1 MIRCLQS
8 GTVFN
13 SLFPLDHRNIPHCT
27 GEACFAHHV
36 SSFLHRISVL
46 NPGAKAN
53 YPSSGRPGRPWVAKQ
68 TIIFFELFV
77 EPAMRFA
84 VQRGGVWL
92 SHSYEMGY
100 GCRILTKKKKK
111 RSDLCCDREK
121 RKDKMIF
128 FFKKCEKNYFIVNQE
143 PIKFDR
149 LLCQQNVNTVT
160 I

>member
-1 MIRCLQS
+1 
-8 GTVFN
+8 
-13 SLFPLDHRNIPHCT
+13 
-27 GEACFAHHV
+27 
-36 SSFLHRISVL
+36 
-46 NPGAKAN
+46 
-53 YPSSGRPGRPWVAKQ
+53 
-68 TIIFFELFV
+68 
-77 EPAMRFA
+77 MRFA
-84 VQRGGVWL
+84 VQRGGVSL

-111 RSDLCCDREK
+111 RPNLCCDREK